1 MSFKKKCEL
10 LSLNRN
16 TAYYQLYYSQ
26 SKTKELI
33 DLEIKD
39 EIEKIQLEFPYYGY
53 RPVTAELR
61 RNGWVVNKKRI
72 QRIMQKY
79 GLMSQIKKLFKSFT
93 NSRHKLPKY
102 PNLIKDLVITTIN
115 QVWGADI
122 TYIRLKKEF
131 VYLAV
136 IIDFFSRKIKG
147 WAFSRNLDVSLT
159 IEALRKALAKNP
171 KPTIHHSDQGIQYCN
186 KEYVEILKENFV
198 LISMSDKGNP
208 YQNNITES
216 FFKTLK
222 YNEVYL
228 NEYDD
233 FEEAFSNIENFIEI
247 VYQRKRLHS
256 SLGYLPPAEFEEK
269 FLAEQQKQLFSEDR
283 SKKEDLECPSKGV
296 SDSRRC
302 LIPSVAGKI

>member
-1 MSFKKKCEL
+1 MK
-10 LSLNRN
+10 N
-16 TAYYQLYYSQ
+16 
-26 SKTKELI
+26 
-33 DLEIKD
+33 

-61 RNGWVVNKKRI
+61 RRGLLINRKRV

-79 GLMSQIKKLFKSFT
+79 GLMSQIRKLFKSFT
-93 NSRHKLPKY
+93 NSCHKLPKY
-102 PNLIKDLVITTIN
+102 PNLIKDLVISTIN
-115 QVWGADI
+115 YVWGADI
-122 TYIRLKKEF
+122 TYIRLKREF
-131 VYLAV
+131 IYLAV

-147 WAFSRNLDVSLT
+147 WALSRNLDASLT
-159 IEALRKALAKNP
+159 IEALKKALARNP
-171 KPTIHHSDQGIQYCN
+171 RPTIHHSDQGVQYCH
-186 KEYVEILKENFV
+186 KEYVEILKENSI

-233 FEEAFSNIENFIEI
+233 FKEAYNNIENFIEI

-256 SLGYLPPAEFEEK
+256 ALGYLPPAEFEEK
-269 FLAEQQKQLFSEDR
+269 FMAQQQKQLFLEDWLKNEASET
-283 SKKEDLECPSKGV
+283 L
-296 SDSRRC
+296 
-302 LIPSVAGKI
+302 